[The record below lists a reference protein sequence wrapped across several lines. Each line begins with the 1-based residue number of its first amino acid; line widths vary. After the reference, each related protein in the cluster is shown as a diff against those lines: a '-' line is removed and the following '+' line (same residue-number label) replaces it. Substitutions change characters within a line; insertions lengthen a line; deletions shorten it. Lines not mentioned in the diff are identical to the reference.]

1 MRILILYSLFAVIA
15 TVTNIGGQEITIQ
28 LYSGPYP
35 IVLSIL
41 IGTAIGLVTKYFFDK
56 KYIFNH
62 ITATVA
68 DDSKMFVLYTSTGII
83 TTAIFWGLEFGFDYY
98 FQSKVFR
105 YLGGI
110 IGLSIG
116 YIVKYQLDKRF
127 VFVKNNKRNL
137 L

>member
-1 MRILILYSLFAVIA
+1 MKIIILYSLFAVIA
-15 TVTNIGGQEITIQ
+15 TVTNIGGQEITTQ
-28 LYSGPYP
+28 LYAGPYP

-41 IGTAIGLVTKYFFDK
+41 IGTAIGLVTKYFLDK

-62 ITATVA
+62 NTDTVA
-68 DDSKMFVLYTSTGII
+68 EDSKVFVLYTSTGLI

-116 YIVKYQLDKRF
+116 YVVKYQLDKRF
-127 VFVKNNKRNL
+127 VFVKNNECNQL
-137 L
+137 